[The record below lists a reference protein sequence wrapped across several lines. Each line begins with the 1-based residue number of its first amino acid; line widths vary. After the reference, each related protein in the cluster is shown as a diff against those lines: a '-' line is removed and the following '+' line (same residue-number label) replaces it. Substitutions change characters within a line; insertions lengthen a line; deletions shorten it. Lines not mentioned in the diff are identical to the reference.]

1 MFPPLLCLA
10 FCLVC
15 GIFATQVRVVTDPSL
30 TPEQWKS
37 DVRYLYEQMAKN
49 HKDLFHST
57 PKNTFDAA
65 VAALENQIPSLTAEE
80 IEVEIAKLV
89 AMVGDGHTVFELAV
103 PFGMHG
109 TQGRSSFPIELYLFS
124 DGLFVRSADP
134 HYAAIVGGRVVRIG
148 PYTADDAIHKALPL
162 VSRDNDMDAMSRVP
176 RIFTVPELMKGL
188 GFSSSTDEAPFTID
202 KNGHTSIVT
211 IKAQPYEGKKVWV
224 DAAPGADRRPLWQ
237 SHPGDIYWFEYL
249 PAAQTLY
256 VQYNEV
262 ANKPDETIAAFF
274 DRVFSVA
281 DKSPVDRFVLDIRNN
296 GGGNN
301 FLNKPILLGIIRR
314 AALDQKGKF
323 FTIIGRRTFS
333 AAMNLTNQLE
343 RFTNVTFVG
352 EPTGG
357 KPNSY
362 GDNVPIEAP
371 NSKLKVFVSTLWWQD
386 QDPRDGRQ
394 WIAPQ
399 IAADMS
405 SLDYIR
411 GSDPALK
418 AIEEYTNSESIE
430 ERLRRD
436 ASAHDWNKANL
447 EVHEFLAD
455 RRNHYMN
462 IERDLNRLGY
472 ELMSRR
478 DLEAA
483 IKIFQLNVEVY
494 PRSSNVYD
502 SLAEAYMNH
511 GDTSLAVEN
520 YQKSLELNPNNT
532 SAAEQIK
539 KLQEQKSR

>member
-1 MFPPLLCLA
+1 MMFGPLLNVA

-15 GIFATQVRVVTDPSL
+15 GISQMSTATDSPL

-37 DVRYLYEQMAKN
+37 DVHYLYEQMAKN
-49 HKDLFHST
+49 HKNLFHST
-57 PKNTFDAA
+57 PKSSFDVA
-65 VAALENQIPSLTAEE
+65 VTALENRIPNLTAEQ

-89 AMVGDGHTVFELAV
+89 AMVGDGHTVFELTV

-109 TQGRSSFPIELYLFS
+109 VQGRSFFPIDMYLFS

-148 PYTADDAIHKALPL
+148 PYTADDAIHMALPL
-162 VSRDNDMDAMSRVP
+162 VSRDNDMDAMGRVT
-176 RIFTVPELMKGL
+176 RIFTIPELMKGL
-188 GFSSSTDEAPFTID
+188 GFSSTVEEAQFTIEKD
-202 KNGHTSIVT
+202 GRTSTIN
-211 IKAQPYEGKKVWV
+211 IKAAPYQGKEGWV
-224 DAAPGADRRPLWQ
+224 DAAPGANRRALWQ
-237 SHPGDIYWFEYL
+237 SHPGDIYWFQYV
-249 PAAQTLY
+249 PATRLLY
-256 VQYNEV
+256 VQYNAV

-274 DRVFSVA
+274 DRVFAVA
-281 DKSPVDRFVLDIRNN
+281 DKSVVDRFVLDIRNN

-301 FLNKPILLGIIRR
+301 FLNKPILLGIIRHTT
-314 AALDQKGKF
+314 LDQKGKF
-323 FTIIGRRTFS
+323 FAIIGRETFS

-362 GDNVPIEAP
+362 GDNTPIEAP

-386 QDPRDGRQ
+386 QDPRDTRQ
-394 WIAPQ
+394 WIPPR

-405 SLDYIR
+405 SVDYIQ

-418 AIEEYTNSESIE
+418 AIEEYTSSEPIE

-436 ASAHDWNKANL
+436 ASAHEWNKTDQDL
-447 EVHEFLAD
+447 HEFLAD
-455 RRNHYMN
+455 HRNRYAN
-462 IERDLNRLGY
+462 IEGDLNRLGY
-472 ELMSRR
+472 ELMRQQ

-483 IKIFQLNVEVY
+483 IKIFQLNVEAY

-511 GDTSLAVEN
+511 GDTELAIEN
-520 YQKSLELNPNNT
+520 YQKSLEMNSNNT
-532 SAAEQIK
+532 GAAEAIK
-539 KLQEQKSR
+539 KLQQQKPR